1 MARAYEFKKHMT
13 HDTLVNFFTLTKTVA
28 IEDDKDE
35 MNTLSKPNLTGFPI
49 KMVFFIFVQPNT
61 IFLLLEVIV

>member
-1 MARAYEFKKHMT
+1 MI

-28 IEDDKDE
+28 IKDDKDE

>member
-1 MARAYEFKKHMT
+1 MI

>member
-1 MARAYEFKKHMT
+1 MT